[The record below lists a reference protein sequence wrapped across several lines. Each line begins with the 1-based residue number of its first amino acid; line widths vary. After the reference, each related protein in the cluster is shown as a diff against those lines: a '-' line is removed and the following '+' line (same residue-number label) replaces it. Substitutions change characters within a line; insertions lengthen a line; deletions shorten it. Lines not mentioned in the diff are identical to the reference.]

1 MFLLPLL
8 CKERAGVRIMAK
20 LQDILYNVR
29 LQAVTG
35 TTNLNVYDIQVDS
48 RKVTEGS
55 VFVAIAGAVS
65 NGHNFIT
72 IAIEKGAKVIV
83 CEVMPVTLIE
93 GITYLQVSSSGE
105 AVANMA
111 HHFFGEPSSKVKLVG
126 VTGTNGKTTI
136 ATLLYKLF
144 TKLGYK
150 CGLISTVQNQIG
162 NTVVPATH
170 TTPDAISLQA
180 LLRDMVDAGCSHV
193 FMEVSSHA
201 IHQHRTTALDFVG
214 GLFSNI
220 THDHLDYHKT
230 FDEYIKVK
238 KKFFDDLPS
247 TAFAI
252 SNLDDKRGQ
261 VMLQNTQAKKHYYSL
276 RTVADYKGKIL
287 ENSLTGLVMTVNGK
301 EVHFRLIGEFNAYNI
316 LSVYGAAICLGED
329 PDEVLTTLSLLTGA
343 EGRFDYVISK
353 SNVIGIV
360 DYAHT
365 PDALENVLGTIKK
378 LRKGTEQVMT
388 VVGCGG
394 DRDKTKRPV
403 MARVSCEMSDRV
415 IFTSD
420 NPRSEDPLEILK
432 DMEQDLGSA
441 ARRKFISVADRKE
454 AIKMAV
460 SLAKPFDIVLIA
472 GKGHE
477 KYQDI
482 KGVKHPF
489 DDKQVLQ
496 EMFDL
501 FEK

>member
-1 MFLLPLL
+1 
-8 CKERAGVRIMAK
+8 
-20 LQDILYNVR
+20 
-29 LQAVTG
+29 
-35 TTNLNVYDIQVDS
+35 
-48 RKVTEGS
+48 
-55 VFVAIAGAVS
+55 
-65 NGHNFIT
+65 
-72 IAIEKGAKVIV
+72 V
-83 CEVMPVTLIE
+83 CEVLPATIVE
-93 GITYLQVSSSGE
+93 GVTYLQVTSSAE

-111 HHFFGEPSSKVKLVG
+111 HHYYGEPSAKVKLVG

-136 ATLLYKLF
+136 ATLLYKVF
-144 TKLGYK
+144 TRLGYK
-150 CGLISTVQNQIG
+150 CGLLSTVQNHIG
-162 NTVVPATH
+162 DTIISATH
-170 TTPDAISLQA
+170 TTPDAISLNA
-180 LLRDMVDAGCSHV
+180 LLKQMSDAGCSHV

-201 IHQHRTTALDFVG
+201 IHQHRTTALDFDG

-238 KKFFDDLPS
+238 KKFFDDLPAA
-247 TAFAI
+247 AFAI
-252 SNLDDKRGQ
+252 SNIDDKRGQ
-261 VMLQNTQAKKHYYSL
+261 VMLQNTIAKKHFYSL
-276 RTVADYKGKIL
+276 KTVAEFKGKIL
-287 ENSLTGLVMTVNGK
+287 ENSLTGLVMTINGK

-316 LSVYGAAICLGED
+316 LAVYGAAVCLGED
-329 PDEVLTTLSLLTGA
+329 IDEVLTSLSLVTGA
-343 EGRFDYVISK
+343 EGRFDYIISQ
-353 SNVIGIV
+353 SNIIGIV

-365 PDALENVLGTIKK
+365 PDALDNVLGTIKK
-378 LRKGTEQVMT
+378 LRKGTEQVIT

-420 NPRSEDPLEILK
+420 NPRSEDPLAILK

-441 ARRKFISVADRKE
+441 ARRKFISIADRKE

-460 SLAKPFDIVLIA
+460 SLAKPFDILLIA

-477 KYQDI
+477 KYQEI

-496 EMFDL
+496 EMFEL